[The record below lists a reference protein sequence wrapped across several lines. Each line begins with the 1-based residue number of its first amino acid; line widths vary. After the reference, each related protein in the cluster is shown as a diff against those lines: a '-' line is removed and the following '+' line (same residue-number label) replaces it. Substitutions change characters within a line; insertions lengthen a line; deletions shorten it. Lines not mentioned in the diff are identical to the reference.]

1 MRLFFF
7 YFVVDAC
14 VFYFVG
20 RFIRQ
25 VVNKQIYI
33 YLFGHSLYVGYCGA
47 WIDDEGHLADWLYA
61 IICILLCVCRNEY

>member
-1 MRLFFF
+1 MRLFFLF
-7 YFVVDAC
+7 SSLTPVYFILLVDLY
-14 VFYFVG
+14 VKLS
-20 RFIRQ
+20 I
-25 VVNKQIYI
+25 NKYI